1 MTMHKVSRITALA
14 ILLAATLF
22 CLTSAYQTADQIR
35 SAYAPYSFRYNEAF
49 SSSQIQAAHNF
60 QESSDGALYSITLWN
75 ETKEELKTD
84 LHSTDAQVIAYSG
97 DVATIFPA
105 VYIQGTAPGAA
116 DTDGCAVSEAI
127 AWDLFGSTDIVG
139 QTLQIGNRNAQIRG
153 VFQSQCHLALIAARE
168 TDALK
173 NAELAGSPAGDS
185 REMAI
190 AYVTSAGLGAPDQIC
205 TGKTWGEFFVA
216 LCSVPVLIALVWL
229 LVTGFRMS
237 LHLSSWFRAAV
248 WFVAALVFALL
259 LPHLLG
265 QLPSWLLPAQWSNL
279 GFWPDLVI
287 TLNERLNETLALVPT
302 TRDILA
308 KRWALAFTLWLLT
321 CLGALGGS
329 LHLSKQIEQ
338 RF

>member
-1 MTMHKVSRITALA
+1 MHKVFRITALT
-14 ILLAATLF
+14 ILLAAALF
-22 CLTSAYQTADQIR
+22 CLTNAYRTAGQIQ
-35 SAYAPYSFRYNEAF
+35 SAYAPYSFRYSEAF
-49 SSSQIQAAHNF
+49 SSSQIQAARSF
-60 QESSDGALYSITLWN
+60 QKSSDGSPYSMTLWN
-75 ETKEELKTD
+75 ETKEVLKTD
-84 LHSTDAQVIAYSG
+84 LHSADAQVIVYSG

-139 QTLQIGNRNAQIRG
+139 QTLLIGDRSAQIRG
-153 VFQSQCHLALIAARE
+153 VFQSQFNLVLIVARE

-173 NAELAGSPAGDS
+173 NAELAGAPAGDS

-205 TGKTWGEFFVA
+205 TGKTWGEVFVT
-216 LCSVPVLIALVWL
+216 LCSVPVLLALVWL
-229 LVTGFRMS
+229 LVIGFRMS
-237 LHLSSWFRAAV
+237 LHLSTWLRAV
-248 WFVAALVFALL
+248 SWFVAALVFAFL
-259 LPHLLG
+259 LPYLLG

-279 GFWPDLVI
+279 GFWPDLVS

-302 TRDILA
+302 TRDVLT
-308 KRWALAFTLWLLT
+308 KRWAIAFALWLFA
-321 CLGALGGS
+321 CLGALGGC

-338 RF
+338 RL